1 MENKIILTFKN
12 NKLLL
17 NIDTNK
23 LNFNDI
29 KGKLISLK
37 EGEVIFKQGD
47 PSDFLY
53 LIINGKIK
61 VIDNR
66 QENAATSITLNLT
79 DFLGHLDLY
88 ESPTRKTT
96 AIALEDSYL
105 IAVSKAELNSLL
117 WQDPNILINLKTY
130 CGFDVIQPKKES
142 KIVEEKK
149 EDQIYTETVS
159 TEFNNY
165 EIKLDEEQE
174 FNLNL
179 VEEKNDI
186 SNIDVTE
193 DNLNLDLTINEIE
206 TNIEITPLE
215 DTTINLDID
224 LSNLPEF
231 IDNEEPENLEIKYN
245 DDLALGTFRTSTFY
259 EDETVINNTNNIETN
274 NTEPSF
280 SFTDNINLDNV
291 FEDNSP
297 KIEQDFNNNLN
308 LDEELNLTTND
319 EELNINTTN
328 IDEFNLNI
336 SEDPLTIDLNFDK
349 LDSEIETISFTQENE
364 PIETLST
371 ANENE
376 FNFDFKFDE
385 IEAKNEEPIKFE
397 SENEESTSSLVE
409 EYLKQFENTS
419 INEEVPIITEENF
432 KITFEAEDDI
442 KPEGEIT
449 DDFDKEEFLKNEFEE
464 FNLDIEANKVTD
476 EESTIQTNFEEN
488 EIKEELEP
496 IKEEDVSNNVSIKDN
511 EELRKQGVMNIEQL
525 QMILKAA
532 QLVSSKIKLDDVLQ
546 NIVSVATGITNADR
560 GTLYL
565 VDKEKGELWSK
576 VVMGNELKEIRL
588 KIGDGIAGWVAKT
601 GEIVN
606 IKDVQSDSRFQ
617 ASFDKSSGYVTKT
630 MICFPIKNPE
640 GEIIGVHQL
649 LNSKNGEFSKL
660 DEAFLNAISIHAA
673 IALENAELVEKLLQM
688 ERISSL
694 GKMANFLIQDIKN
707 PILTSKRYAEHLKTK
722 NLPEDAQKTISLLV
736 DQLNQVADLVLTTS
750 NYSEKNKVLRQINTD
765 LVSVIKDYNSR
776 LDQLV
781 KKKNCKI
788 ETKFDLNVLVRVDVK
803 EFYQAYQHVIKNAM
817 DAMPDGGTVTVTT
830 KKEGPYINLLISDTG
845 IGIPDTIKDKIF
857 DPFMSY
863 GKKEGTGLGLSIAK
877 KIIEEHSGSITFES
891 VLDKGTTF
899 IIKLPIAQDL

>member
-37 EGEVIFKQGD
+37 EGEMIFKQGD
-47 PSDFLY
+47 ISEHLY
-53 LIINGKIK
+53 LIIDGKIK
-61 VIDNR
+61 VVDNR
-66 QENAATSITLNLT
+66 QANEGSAITLSET
-79 DFLGHLDLY
+79 DFFGHLDLY
-88 ESPTRKTT
+88 ESSTRKTT
-96 AIALEDSYL
+96 AIALADSYL

-130 CGFDVIQPKKES
+130 CGFDVIQPPKES
-142 KIVEEKK
+142 KIEDEKK
-149 EDQIYTETVS
+149 EEQIFNEVES
-159 TEFNNY
+159 ADLNNY
-165 EIKLDEEQE
+165 NINLDEEQ
-174 FNLNL
+174 
-179 VEEKNDI
+179 
-186 SNIDVTE
+186 
-193 DNLNLDLTINEIE
+193 NLNLDLVEEDKEIPNLE
-206 TNIEITPLE
+206 ITEDKLNLNFTTDETTNIEIVPLE
-215 DTTINLDID
+215 DTTINLDVD
-224 LSNLPEF
+224 LNSLPEF
-231 IDNEEPENLEIKYN
+231 VDDEEPENLEIKYN

-259 EDETVINNTNNIETN
+259 EEEVNSNKTETDNIET
-274 NTEPSF
+274 SF
-280 SFTDNINLDNV
+280 NVTDNNLDNV
-291 FEDNSP
+291 FVDNIQN
-297 KIEQDFNNNLN
+297 IEQNLTNNLN
-308 LDEELNLTTND
+308 LEEDLKFTSSEEELNFTN
-319 EELNINTTN
+319 TN
-328 IDEFNLNI
+328 LDEFNLNI
-336 SEDPLTIDLNFDK
+336 NEDSFTSDLNINN
-349 LDSEIETISFTQENE
+349 LDNEIESIPLNSEIES
-364 PIETLST
+364 IETLGT
-371 ANENE
+371 INENE
-376 FNFDFKFDE
+376 FNYNFNFDKINDE
-385 IEAKNEEPIKFE
+385 KEETFELKND
-397 SENEESTSSLVE
+397 SEQSSSNLVE
-409 EYLKQFENTS
+409 EYLKQFEDTN
-419 INEEVPIITEENF
+419 INEDILSFTEDNINI
-432 KITFEAEDDI
+432 KFEDEDDI

-464 FNLDIEANKVTD
+464 FNLDIDAKNLSE
-476 EESTIQTNFEEN
+476 EESLNQTEFEVQEN
-488 EIKEELEP
+488 KEEITPVVNES
-496 IKEEDVSNNVSIKDN
+496 ISDNNSKIDN

-601 GEIVN
+601 GDIVN
-606 IKDVQSDSRFQ
+606 IKDVQNDSRFQ

-722 NLPEDAQKTISLLV
+722 NLPEDAHKTLNLLLE
-736 DQLNQVADLVLTTS
+736 QLNQLAELVLTTS

-765 LVSVIKDYNSR
+765 LISVIKDYNSR
-776 LDQLV
+776 LEQTI

-788 ETKFDLNVLVRVDVK
+788 ETKFDINVLVRVDLK
-803 EFYQAYQHVIKNAM
+803 EFYQAYQHIIKNAI
-817 DAMPDGGTVTVTT
+817 DAMPEGGPIKVTT
-830 KKEGPYINLLISDTG
+830 VKEGTYVNILISDNG
-845 IGIPDTIKDKIF
+845 IGIPDAIKDKIF

-863 GKKEGTGLGLSIAK
+863 GKKEGTGLGLAIAK
-877 KIIEEHSGSITFES
+877 KIIEEHSGFITFES

-899 IIKLPIAQDL
+899 IIKLPIAQEL